1 MSEQENTKVE
11 ETPKPKLSKVLRGIS
26 QLLLSGLYTGAHS
39 QILFES
45 VGILEVLA
53 NAEEAKEKEAEPKL
67 EVVPDPV
74 EEPATM
80 AEEVDTGTGILGS
93 IVAGEGEK
101 PDVQDGV

>member
-74 EEPATM
+74 EEPK
-80 AEEVDTGTGILGS
+80 EEVE
-93 IVAGEGEK
+93 VV
-101 PDVQDGV
+101 DVQDGV

>member
-1 MSEQENTKVE
+1 MSEQENTEVT

-45 VGILEVLA
+45 VGVLEVLA
-53 NAEEAKEKEAEPKL
+53 NAEEKKELEAEPKL

-74 EEPATM
+74 EEPK
-80 AEEVDTGTGILGS
+80 EEAVE
-93 IVAGEGEK
+93 VV
-101 PDVQDGV
+101 DVQDGV

>member
-1 MSEQENTKVE
+1 MSEQENTQVA

-45 VGILEVLA
+45 VGVLEVLA
-53 NAEEAKEKEAEPKL
+53 NAEEKKELEAEPKL

-74 EEPATM
+74 EEPK
-80 AEEVDTGTGILGS
+80 EEVEA
-93 IVAGEGEK
+93 V
-101 PDVQDGV
+101 DVQDGV

>member
-1 MSEQENTKVE
+1 
-11 ETPKPKLSKVLRGIS
+11 VLRGIS

-53 NAEEAKEKEAEPKL
+53 NAEEAKELEAEPKL

-74 EEPATM
+74 EEPIEVMNA
-80 AEEVDTGTGILGS
+80 AEP
-93 IVAGEGEK
+93 VAEGEV